1 MKILNDLFARF
12 DKLSTDESCLR
23 IKLLG
28 DCYYCVAGLPVARL
42 DHADCCVRLGHKI
55 IKAINNVKEKYP
67 EANLA
72 MRIGKNI
79 ISSISVIFLWRFLNL
94 LNING

>member
-12 DKLSTDESCLR
+12 DKLSTDENCLR

-28 DCYYCVAGLPVARL
+28 DCYYCVAGLPVART
-42 DHADCCVRLGHKI
+42 DHADCCVRLGLQM
-55 IKAINNVKEKYP
+55 IKAIKNVKEKYP

-72 MRIGKNI
+72 MRIGK
-79 ISSISVIFLWRFLNL
+79 
-94 LNING
+94 